1 MSLRAA
7 SGVIERPRTAIVTCQ
22 METVAAAKT
31 EGLVLY
37 LDSLSDISRAGEEG
51 WTEDS
56 ASFAYMAPG
65 KGQESADGL
74 QGERLPEKHLNS
86 HVLPLNQLIC

>member
-51 WTEDS
+51 
-56 ASFAYMAPG
+56 
-65 KGQESADGL
+65 
-74 QGERLPEKHLNS
+74 
-86 HVLPLNQLIC
+86 